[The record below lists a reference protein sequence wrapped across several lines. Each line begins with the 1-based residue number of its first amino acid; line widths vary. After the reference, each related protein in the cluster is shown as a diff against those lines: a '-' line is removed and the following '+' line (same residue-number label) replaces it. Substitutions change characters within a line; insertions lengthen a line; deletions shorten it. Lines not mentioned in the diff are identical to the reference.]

1 MNTSLKELIFAGIA
15 FTFTYSIAIATN
27 LDIVIDAV
35 LLAFIIQWILFIP
48 AYLLQTEKFFDISG
62 SITYISVV
70 SYCFFNN
77 YDLENLN
84 IGNVI
89 LSIIIIV
96 WALRLGSFLFIRI
109 KKAGEDIRFR
119 EIKKSPTRFFMTWT
133 LQGMWVSMCLLCVL
147 TALSSYSG
155 IIVNNIFYIGLMIF
169 ISGFIIE
176 VLADHQKTVFRKNI
190 DNKDKFISSGLWAYS
205 RHPNYFGEILL
216 WLGIAVMSFSSLE
229 GFQYFTLISPIF
241 VYILLVYISGI
252 RMLENQA
259 NKKWGHLD
267 SYKEYLK
274 NTPRLFFR
282 IFG

>member
-1 MNTSLKELIFAGIA
+1 MKNHLFNILSSIIAFYIPFQIALLTDLPLVKNLILLIFC
-15 FTFTYSIAIATN
+15 
-27 LDIVIDAV
+27 
-35 LLAFIIQWILFIP
+35 IQWISFIP
-48 AYLLQTEKFFDISG
+48 AFIFQTEKFYDLTG
-62 SITYISVV
+62 SITYLTTVFTALYITDSGNISDYVIV
-70 SYCFFNN
+70 SCVA
-77 YDLENLN
+77 
-84 IGNVI
+84 I
-89 LSIIIIV
+89 
-96 WALRLGSFLFIRI
+96 WAIRLGSFLFMRI
-109 KKAGEDIRFR
+109 HKAGEDRRFR
-119 EIKKSPTRFFMTWT
+119 DIKPNFTRFFMTWT

-205 RHPNYFGEILL
+205 RHPNYFGQILL
-216 WLGIAVMSFSSLE
+216 WLGIAVVSFSSLE

>member
-1 MNTSLKELIFAGIA
+1 MKNHLFNILSSIIAFFIPFQIALLTDLPLVKNLILLIFC
-15 FTFTYSIAIATN
+15 
-27 LDIVIDAV
+27 
-35 LLAFIIQWILFIP
+35 IQWISFIP
-48 AYLLQTEKFFDISG
+48 AFIFQTEKFYDLTG
-62 SITYISVV
+62 SITYLTTVFTALYITDSGNISDYVIV
-70 SYCFFNN
+70 SCVA
-77 YDLENLN
+77 
-84 IGNVI
+84 I
-89 LSIIIIV
+89 
-96 WALRLGSFLFIRI
+96 WAIRLGSFLFMRI
-109 KKAGEDIRFR
+109 HKAGEDRRFR
-119 EIKKSPTRFFMTWT
+119 DIKPNFTRFFMTWT

-190 DNKDKFISSGLWAYS
+190 DNKDKFISNGLWAYS

>member
-1 MNTSLKELIFAGIA
+1 MKNHLFNILSSIIAFYIPFQIALLTDLPLVKNLILLIFC
-15 FTFTYSIAIATN
+15 
-27 LDIVIDAV
+27 
-35 LLAFIIQWILFIP
+35 IQWISFIP
-48 AYLLQTEKFFDISG
+48 AFIFQTEKYYDLTG
-62 SITYISVV
+62 SITYLTTVFTALYITDSGNISDYVIV
-70 SYCFFNN
+70 SCVA
-77 YDLENLN
+77 
-84 IGNVI
+84 I
-89 LSIIIIV
+89 
-96 WALRLGSFLFIRI
+96 WAIRLGSFLFIRI
-109 KKAGEDIRFR
+109 HKAGEDRRFR
-119 EIKKSPTRFFMTWT
+119 DIKPNFTRFFMTWT

-147 TALSSYSG
+147 TALSSYAG

-229 GFQYFTLISPIF
+229 GYQYFTLISPIF

>member
-1 MNTSLKELIFAGIA
+1 MKNHLFNILSSIIAFYIPFQIALLTDLPLVKNLILLIFC
-15 FTFTYSIAIATN
+15 
-27 LDIVIDAV
+27 
-35 LLAFIIQWILFIP
+35 IQWISFIP
-48 AYLLQTEKFFDISG
+48 AFIFQTEKFYDLTG
-62 SITYISVV
+62 SITYLTTVFTALYITDSGNISDYVIV
-70 SYCFFNN
+70 SCVT
-77 YDLENLN
+77 
-84 IGNVI
+84 I
-89 LSIIIIV
+89 
-96 WALRLGSFLFIRI
+96 WAIRLGSFLFMRI
-109 KKAGEDIRFR
+109 HKAGEDRRFR
-119 EIKKSPTRFFMTWT
+119 DIKPNFTRFFMTWT

-216 WLGIAVMSFSSLE
+216 WIGIAVMSFSSLE

-267 SYKEYLK
+267 SYKKYLK

-282 IFG
+282 IFN

>member
-1 MNTSLKELIFAGIA
+1 MKNHLFNILSSIIAFYIPFQIALLTDLPLVKNLILLIF
-15 FTFTYSIAIATN
+15 S
-27 LDIVIDAV
+27 
-35 LLAFIIQWILFIP
+35 IQWIIFIP
-48 AYLLQTEKFFDISG
+48 AYIFQTEKFFDLTG
-62 SITYISVV
+62 SITYLTTVLAALYITDSGKIAD
-70 SYCFFNN
+70 Y
-77 YDLENLN
+77 
-84 IGNVI
+84 VI
-89 LSIIIIV
+89 VLCIV
-96 WALRLGSFLFIRI
+96 IWAIRLGSFLFMRI
-109 KKAGEDIRFR
+109 HKAGEDRRFR
-119 EIKKSPTRFFMTWT
+119 EIKTNFTRFFMTWT

-155 IIVNNIFYIGLMIF
+155 IIMNNVFYIGLLIF
-169 ISGFIIE
+169 ILGFTIE
-176 VLADHQKTVFRKNI
+176 VVADHQKTVFRKDLN
-190 DNKDKFISSGLWAYS
+190 NKDKFISTGLWAYS

>member
-1 MNTSLKELIFAGIA
+1 MKNHLFNILSSIIAFYIPFQIALLTDLPLVKNLILLIFC
-15 FTFTYSIAIATN
+15 
-27 LDIVIDAV
+27 
-35 LLAFIIQWILFIP
+35 IQWISFIP
-48 AYLLQTEKFFDISG
+48 AFIFQTEKFYDLTG
-62 SITYISVV
+62 SITYLTTVFTALYITDSGNISDYVIV
-70 SYCFFNN
+70 SCVA
-77 YDLENLN
+77 
-84 IGNVI
+84 I
-89 LSIIIIV
+89 
-96 WALRLGSFLFIRI
+96 WAIRLGSFLFMRI
-109 KKAGEDIRFR
+109 HKAGEDRRFR
-119 EIKKSPTRFFMTWT
+119 DIKPNFTRFFMTWT

-205 RHPNYFGEILL
+205 RHPNYFGQILL

>member
-1 MNTSLKELIFAGIA
+1 
-15 FTFTYSIAIATN
+15 
-27 LDIVIDAV
+27 
-35 LLAFIIQWILFIP
+35 
-48 AYLLQTEKFFDISG
+48 
-62 SITYISVV
+62 
-70 SYCFFNN
+70 
-77 YDLENLN
+77 
-84 IGNVI
+84 
-89 LSIIIIV
+89 
-96 WALRLGSFLFIRI
+96 
-109 KKAGEDIRFR
+109 
-119 EIKKSPTRFFMTWT
+119 
-133 LQGMWVSMCLLCVL
+133 
-147 TALSSYSG
+147 
-155 IIVNNIFYIGLMIF
+155 MIF

-267 SYKEYLK
+267 SYKKYLR
-274 NTPRLFFR
+274 NTTRLFFR
-282 IFG
+282 IFN

>member
-1 MNTSLKELIFAGIA
+1 MKNHLFNILSSVIAFYIPFQIALLTDLPLVKNLILLIF
-15 FTFTYSIAIATN
+15 S
-27 LDIVIDAV
+27 
-35 LLAFIIQWILFIP
+35 IQWICFIP
-48 AYLLQTEKFFDISG
+48 AYILQTEKFFDLTG
-62 SITYISVV
+62 SITYLTTVLAALYITDSGNISDYVIV
-70 SYCFFNN
+70 SCVA
-77 YDLENLN
+77 
-84 IGNVI
+84 I
-89 LSIIIIV
+89 
-96 WALRLGSFLFIRI
+96 WAIRLGSFLFMRI
-109 KKAGEDIRFR
+109 HKAGEDRRFR
-119 EIKKSPTRFFMTWT
+119 EIKTNFTRFFMTWT